1 MRPDS
6 KKKIQS
12 NLKKDE
18 IARNFVLHENNELVG
33 PNLPF
38 YYCRINA
45 NKILD
50 GLFVGNQDAAHDLE
64 FLMSIK
70 CKYVINCAGSSVPNL
85 FSRFGV
91 RYLTFRWFDSKSC
104 TIFDSQGKS
113 CTLVTSGN
121 CIK

>member
-1 MRPDS
+1 MRSES
-6 KKKIQS
+6 KKLSSREQLTKQ
-12 NLKKDE
+12 E
-18 IARNFVLHENNELVG
+18 IAKTFVLHENNELCG

-91 RYLTFRWFDSKSC
+91 RYLTFRWFDSKTC
-104 TIFDSQGKS
+104 NIFDSQVMY
-113 CTLVTSGN
+113 LHYHAN
-121 CIK
+121 NI